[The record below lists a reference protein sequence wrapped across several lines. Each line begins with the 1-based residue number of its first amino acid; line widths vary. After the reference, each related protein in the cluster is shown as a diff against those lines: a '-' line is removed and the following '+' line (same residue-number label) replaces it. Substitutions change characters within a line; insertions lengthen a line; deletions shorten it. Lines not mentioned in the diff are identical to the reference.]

1 MPAEVADESGAERVE
16 CGDPA
21 VDVEVAFLAGGEGE
35 GAGADGFL
43 EEEFFQLRG
52 DVAHLGSLGQNLK
65 NGKSD
70 LCAGQGRGNDL
81 ASG

>member
-1 MPAEVADESGAERVE
+1 
-16 CGDPA
+16 
-21 VDVEVAFLAGGEGE
+21 
-35 GAGADGFL
+35 
-43 EEEFFQLRG
+43 LRG
-52 DVAHLGSLGQNLK
+52 DVAHGGNVGQILK